1 MQNFRNYYQ
10 ILGVPKDASADEIK
24 KAYRRLARQLHPD
37 VNPGDKSAEDRFKDI
52 NEAYDIL
59 SDLDKRA
66 QYDRFSKFW
75 KQKGFQGKQGV
86 RLPNF
91 KTWGNGKANSK
102 RIADD
107 VDFSDYSDFNKF
119 LDQVLGRRREVR
131 MATANDAPIT
141 SSEPWNTASKKTSYV
156 ANSREPRREN
166 VDREIRREP
175 RDTGDRE
182 IRREPRDTGDREI
195 RREPR
200 DTGDREIRREPRDI
214 GDREIRREPRDT
226 GDREIRR
233 EPRDTGDREIRREPR
248 DTGDRE
254 IRRDIEARLTL
265 RLEKAYSG
273 GTERIRLEDGRSIEV
288 TLPPAMVSGQ
298 RIRLRNQGIGGGDL
312 YLKITVSPHP
322 FFRLEI
328 SDICCELPLT
338 PCEAV
343 LGGDIEVPTLDGRV
357 KMKLPPGV
365 TSGKR
370 LRLAG
375 KGYPTGNGDRGD
387 QLVEILVLIPKEIS
401 DEERELY
408 EKLREVESFKPRQ
421 DLYN

>member
-37 VNPGDKSAEDRFKDI
+37 VNPGDKSADDRFKDI

-59 SDLDKRA
+59 SDIDKRA
-66 QYDRFSKFW
+66 QYDQFSKFW

-86 RLPNF
+86 RIPNF
-91 KTWGNGKANSK
+91 STWGGGKTSTK
-102 RIADD
+102 RTAEN

-131 MATANDAPIT
+131 MATANDAARV
-141 SSEPWNTASKKTSYV
+141 SSPEPWNTASKKTSYV
-156 ANSREPRREN
+156 ANSREAREIDDRENRREAREID
-166 VDREIRREP
+166 DRENRRET
-175 RDTGDRE
+175 REIDDRE
-182 IRREPRDTGDREI
+182 MRQDMD
-195 RREPR
+195 
-200 DTGDREIRREPRDI
+200 
-214 GDREIRREPRDT
+214 
-226 GDREIRR
+226 
-233 EPRDTGDREIRREPR
+233 
-248 DTGDRE
+248 
-254 IRRDIEARLTL
+254 ARLTL
-265 RLEKAYSG
+265 RLERAYSG
-273 GTERIRLEDGRSIEV
+273 GTERIRLEDGRAIEV
-288 TLPPAMVSGQ
+288 NLPPAMVSGQ
-298 RIRLRNQGIGGGDL
+298 RIRLRNQGIAGGDL

-322 FFRLEI
+322 FFRLEM

-338 PCEAV
+338 PSEAV
-343 LGGDIEVPTLDGRV
+343 LGGDVEVPTLDGRV

-387 QLVEILVLIPKEIS
+387 QLVEIQVVIPKEIS
-401 DEERELY
+401 EEERELY

-421 DLYN
+421 DLSV

>member
-24 KAYRRLARQLHPD
+24 KTYRRLARQLHPD

-59 SDLDKRA
+59 SDFDKRA
-66 QYDRFSKFW
+66 QYDKFSKFW

-91 KTWGNGKANSK
+91 KTWGNSKSNSK
-102 RIADD
+102 RTADD

-141 SSEPWNTASKKTSYV
+141 SSEPWDTAPKKTSYV
-156 ANSREPRREN
+156 ANSREPRR
-166 VDREIRREP
+166 DS
-175 RDTGDRE
+175 GDRE

-200 DTGDREIRREPRDI
+200 DS

-254 IRRDIEARLTL
+254 IRQDIEARLTL

-298 RIRLRNQGIGGGDL
+298 RIRLRNQGIAGGDL

-322 FFRLEI
+322 FFRLEM

-338 PCEAV
+338 PSEAV

-387 QLVEILVLIPKEIS
+387 QLLEILVLIPKEIN

>member
-1 MQNFRNYYQ
+1 MQNFRNYYL

-59 SDLDKRA
+59 SDIDKRA
-66 QYDRFSKFW
+66 QYDQFSKFW

-91 KTWGNGKANSK
+91 KTWGNGKATRK
-102 RIADD
+102 KPAED

-131 MATANDAPIT
+131 MATANDAPRAA
-141 SSEPWNTASKKTSYV
+141 SYEPWSTASKRTSYV
-156 ANSREPRREN
+156 ANSREDRRDVDDRDTRRDI
-166 VDREIRREP
+166 VDREIRRE
-175 RDTGDRE
+175 TVDRE
-182 IRREPRDTGDREI
+182 T
-195 RREPR
+195 
-200 DTGDREIRREPRDI
+200 
-214 GDREIRREPRDT
+214 
-226 GDREIRR
+226 
-233 EPRDTGDREIRREPR
+233 
-248 DTGDRE
+248 
-254 IRRDIEARLTL
+254 RRDIEARLTL
-265 RLEKAYSG
+265 PLERAYSG
-273 GTERIRLEDGRSIEV
+273 GTERIRLEDGRAIEV
-288 TLPPAMVSGQ
+288 NLPPAMVSGQ
-298 RIRLRNQGIGGGDL
+298 RIRLRNQGMGGGDL

-322 FFRLEI
+322 FFRLEM

-338 PCEAV
+338 PSEAV
-343 LGGDIEVPTLDGRV
+343 LGGDIEVPTLDGLV

-370 LRLAG
+370 LRLAN

-387 QLVEILVLIPKEIS
+387 QLVEIQVLIPKEIS
-401 DEERELY
+401 EEERELY
-408 EKLREVESFKPRQ
+408 EKLRQIETFKPRQ
-421 DLYN
+421 DLSV

>member
-37 VNPGDKSAEDRFKDI
+37 VNPGDKSADDRFKDI

-59 SDLDKRA
+59 SDIDKRA
-66 QYDRFSKFW
+66 QYDQFSKFW

-86 RLPNF
+86 RIPNF
-91 KTWGNGKANSK
+91 STWGGGKTSIKKNAEN
-102 RIADD
+102 

-131 MATANDAPIT
+131 MATANDAARV
-141 SSEPWNTASKKTSYV
+141 SSPEPWNTASKKTSYV
-156 ANSREPRREN
+156 ANSREDRREID
-166 VDREIRREP
+166 DREIRRET
-175 RDTGDRE
+175 REIDDRE
-182 IRREPRDTGDREI
+182 MRQDMD
-195 RREPR
+195 
-200 DTGDREIRREPRDI
+200 
-214 GDREIRREPRDT
+214 
-226 GDREIRR
+226 
-233 EPRDTGDREIRREPR
+233 
-248 DTGDRE
+248 
-254 IRRDIEARLTL
+254 ARLTL
-265 RLEKAYSG
+265 RLERAYSG
-273 GTERIRLEDGRSIEV
+273 GTERIRLEDGRAIEV
-288 TLPPAMVSGQ
+288 NLPPAMVSGQ
-298 RIRLRNQGIGGGDL
+298 RIRLRNQGIAGGDL

-322 FFRLEI
+322 FFRLEM

-338 PCEAV
+338 PSEAV
-343 LGGDIEVPTLDGRV
+343 LGGDVEVPTLDGRV

-387 QLVEILVLIPKEIS
+387 QLVEIQVVIPKEIS

-421 DLYN
+421 DLSV

>member
-37 VNPGDKSAEDRFKDI
+37 VNPGDKSADDRFKDI

-59 SDLDKRA
+59 SDIDKRA
-66 QYDRFSKFW
+66 QYDQFSKFW

-86 RLPNF
+86 RIPNF
-91 KTWGNGKANSK
+91 STWGGSK
-102 RIADD
+102 TSIKKNAEN

-131 MATANDAPIT
+131 MATANDAARV
-141 SSEPWNTASKKTSYV
+141 SSPEPWNTASKKTSYV
-156 ANSREPRREN
+156 ANSREDRREID
-166 VDREIRREP
+166 DREIRRET
-175 RDTGDRE
+175 REIDDRE
-182 IRREPRDTGDREI
+182 MRQDMD
-195 RREPR
+195 
-200 DTGDREIRREPRDI
+200 
-214 GDREIRREPRDT
+214 
-226 GDREIRR
+226 
-233 EPRDTGDREIRREPR
+233 
-248 DTGDRE
+248 
-254 IRRDIEARLTL
+254 ARLTL
-265 RLEKAYSG
+265 RLERAYSG
-273 GTERIRLEDGRSIEV
+273 GTERIRLEDGRAIEV
-288 TLPPAMVSGQ
+288 NLPPAMVSGQ
-298 RIRLRNQGIGGGDL
+298 RIRLRNQGIAGGDL

-322 FFRLEI
+322 FFRLEM

-338 PCEAV
+338 PSEAV
-343 LGGDIEVPTLDGRV
+343 LGGDVEVPTLDGRV

-387 QLVEILVLIPKEIS
+387 QLVEIQVVIPKEIS
-401 DEERELY
+401 EEERELY

-421 DLYN
+421 DLSV